1 MTIIGNIIW
10 LIFGGIILG
19 FGWAV
24 AGLIMCLTLIGIPW
38 ARSCFVISK
47 FTFFPFGRVPISRR
61 ELTGEND
68 LGTGSLGV
76 LGNIIWIVLA
86 GWWLALG
93 HLFAAVLTFLTIIG
107 IPFSIQHLKLARITL
122 APVGIAIVSKQ
133 KEAEVL
139 RRYRQLRE
147 LGRDC

>member
-19 FGWAV
+19 LSWAV
-24 AGLIMCLTLIGIPW
+24 AGLIMCLTVIGIPW
-38 ARSCFVISK
+38 ARSCFVISN

-68 LGTGSLGV
+68 PGTGSLGG
-76 LGNIIWIVLA
+76 LGNVIWIVLA

-133 KEAEVL
+133 EEAEVL

-147 LGRDC
+147 PGRDG

>member
-1 MTIIGNIIW
+1 MTTIGNIIW

-19 FGWAV
+19 LGWAV
-24 AGLIMCLTLIGIPW
+24 AGLIMCLTVIGIPW
-38 ARSCFVISK
+38 ARSCFVISR

-68 LGTGSLGV
+68 LGTGSPGV

-93 HLFAAVLTFLTIIG
+93 HLFAAMLTFFTIIG

-133 KEAEVL
+133 EEAEVL

-147 LGRDC
+147 PGRDG